1 MKKKLTP
8 FNGLWI
14 KGERRGTG
22 LLIVSRLLRSARTAG
37 KGRSTTCRTT
47 AFSVTVARNAT
58 PNFPTRRTQFV
69 EVMSTLSPSNRTLLA
84 PQSADS
90 VRVVYHACHR
100 ARWGNLGA
108 CLAVKQF
115 LPLLNS
121 HLTVATRCC

>member
-22 LLIVSRLLRSARTAG
+22 LLTVSRLLRSARTAG

-69 EVMSTLSPSNRTLLA
+69 ERNLCVVFPDVLDLA
-84 PQSADS
+84 T
-90 VRVVYHACHR
+90 
-100 ARWGNLGA
+100 GT
-108 CLAVKQF
+108 K
-115 LPLLNS
+115 
-121 HLTVATRCC
+121 